1 MLIDQISIFVSNQ
14 HGRLTDITSVL
25 VDAGIDIRAL
35 SLADTTEFGILRLI
49 VNDPN
54 AAEEA
59 LKGRN
64 VIVRKTKVIA
74 ALLDDK
80 PGALNSVL
88 KVLTD
93 VNISI
98 EYAYA
103 FITPKDDDACVI
115 LRVEENERAIKTL
128 TENGVKLLAPEDIY
142 KV

>member
-49 VNDPN
+49 VSDPD

-142 KV
+142 RV

>member
-25 VDAGIDIRAL
+25 WDAGIDIRAL

-49 VNDPN
+49 VDDPN
-54 AAEEA
+54 GAEEA

-74 ALLDDK
+74 ARLDDT
-80 PGALNSVL
+80 PGALNKVL
-88 KVLTD
+88 KILTD

-115 LRVEENERAIKTL
+115 LRVEDNERAIKTL

-142 KV
+142 KL

>member
-49 VNDPN
+49 VSDPD

-128 TENGVKLLAPEDIY
+128 TENGVKLLAPQDIY